1 MSFENMLLNAEPED
15 AAEAAKIIARAFV
28 NDPSASEEVRA
39 AAVTILGLS
48 TEELTQR
55 LRQAKRRR
63 RRPQKM
69 MRVRRRSS
77 QREAEPSSS

>member
-1 MSFENMLLNAEPED
+1 MSFENMLLNADPED

-63 RRPQKM
+63 RPQKR

-77 QREAEPSSS
+77 QRDAEPSSS

>member
-63 RRPQKM
+63 RPQKR

-77 QREAEPSSS
+77 QRDAEPSSS